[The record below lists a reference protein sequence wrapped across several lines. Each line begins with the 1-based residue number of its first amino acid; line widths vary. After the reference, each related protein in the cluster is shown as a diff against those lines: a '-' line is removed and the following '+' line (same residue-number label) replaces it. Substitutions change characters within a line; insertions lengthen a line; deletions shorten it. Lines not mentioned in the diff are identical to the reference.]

1 MDAAIEKLS
10 STLGRWLWMLPCI
23 EKHFATVMKLQSA
36 SEVNAS
42 GVVYMTQEFN
52 SALEIVVKAAIWRY
66 LSTAVE
72 EAIKTHAL
80 FS

>member
-1 MDAAIEKLS
+1 MVVNAA
-10 STLGRWLWMLPCI
+10 I